1 MSTKEEKTGYEEQM
15 KNTCINVLKS
25 LGYEVELKER
35 PKMPEPFL
43 KKGDEFWYVNE
54 CPLQVINAT
63 VVAVGWE
70 TTEKVPCLEV
80 VFETAPVQPYGSK
93 IRSSYHILESEM
105 GKFYFRNPQG
115 ALARAQKILEE
126 NNTKQGEL
134 YQ

>member
-1 MSTKEEKTGYEEQM
+1 MTGDENLKQAAIDVLSQLGYNVTLEEK
-15 KNTCINVLKS
+15 
-25 LGYEVELKER
+25 

-80 VFETAPVQPYGSK
+80 VFEIAPVQPYGTK
-93 IRSSYHILESEM
+93 VRSSYHILESEM

-126 NNTKQGEL
+126 NNIKQGEL

>member
-1 MSTKEEKTGYEEQM
+1 MTGDENLKQAA
-15 KNTCINVLKS
+15 INVLS
-25 LGYEVELKER
+25 QLGYNVTLEEK

-115 ALARAQKILEE
+115 ALVRAQKILDD
-126 NNTKQGEL
+126 NNQKQGEL
-134 YQ
+134 HK

>member
-1 MSTKEEKTGYEEQM
+1 MTGDENLKQAAIDVLSQLGYNVTLEEK
-15 KNTCINVLKS
+15 
-25 LGYEVELKER
+25 
-35 PKMPEPFL
+35 PKMTEPFL
-43 KKGDEFWYVNE
+43 KKGDEFWYVTE
-54 CPLQVINAT
+54 CPLQIVNAT

-115 ALARAQKILEE
+115 ALARAQKILDD
-126 NNTKQGEL
+126 NNQKQGEL
-134 YQ
+134 HK

>member
-1 MSTKEEKTGYEEQM
+1 MIGDEKLKQAAIDILSQLGYNVTLEEK
-15 KNTCINVLKS
+15 
-25 LGYEVELKER
+25 
-35 PKMPEPFL
+35 PKMPDPFL

-63 VVAVGWE
+63 VVAVDWE

-115 ALARAQKILEE
+115 ALARAQRILEE
-126 NNTKQGEL
+126 K
-134 YQ
+134 